1 MNKKNAKVIFNK
13 SGGTAGSG
21 GITNR
26 VTIPTTWIR
35 EMGITEENREVTLEF
50 NGNEIIIRKD
60 HEKIR

>member
-1 MNKKNAKVIFNK
+1 MQEKKVKVIFNK

-26 VTIPTTWIR
+26 VTIPTTWVR
-35 EMGITEENREVTLEF
+35 EMGVTEGDREVTLEF
-50 NGNEIIIRKD
+50 NGSEIVIRKK

>member
-1 MNKKNAKVIFNK
+1 MNKKIAKVIVNK

-26 VTIPTTWIR
+26 VTIPTTWAR

-50 NGNEIIIRKD
+50 DGDKITIRKD